1 MIEIKKG
8 TKDFIWIAGIFIT
21 MTIGAFSLFATKEQV
36 QTLHEDIKE
45 VRYDIKLLL
54 RMCK

>member
-8 TKDFIWIAGIFIT
+8 TKDFIWIACIFIT